1 MVKSNGKTETVTP
14 VESAREILPMLRRLC
29 LNDEQTLRDLV
40 RALHREVFG
49 PSLVVSKRPV
59 GVNPTTKDGKEP
71 FLG

>member
-1 MVKSNGKTETVTP
+1 MVKKNGAPENVTP
-14 VESAREILPMLRRLC
+14 AESAREILPMLRRLC

-49 PSLVVSKRPV
+49 PSLVVSRRS
-59 GVNPTTKDGKEP
+59 GSNPTTKDGKEP